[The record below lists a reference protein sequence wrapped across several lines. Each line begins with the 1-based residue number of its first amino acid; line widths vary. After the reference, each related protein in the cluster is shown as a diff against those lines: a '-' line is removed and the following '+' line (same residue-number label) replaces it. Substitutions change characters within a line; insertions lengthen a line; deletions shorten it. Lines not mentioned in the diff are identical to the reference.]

1 MEILNKLQEI
11 LSETK
16 GEAVQLTMETTFAD
30 LELDSLDQ
38 VDIVMQLEEFYNIS
52 LGENAQLSTVGEL
65 VAKIEEAMQAKGQK
79 RIDGR

>member
-1 MEILNKLQEI
+1 MEILKKLQEI

-16 GEAVQLTMETTFAD
+16 GEAVELKMETTFAE

-38 VDIVMQLEEFYNIS
+38 VDIVMQLEEAYDIS

-65 VAKIEEAMQAKGQK
+65 VAKIEEAVKAKG
-79 RIDGR
+79 

>member
-16 GEAVQLTMETTFAD
+16 GDAVQLTMETTFAD

-65 VAKIEEAMQAKGQK
+65 VAKIEEAMQAKG
-79 RIDGR
+79 

>member
-38 VDIVMQLEEFYNIS
+38 VDIVMQLEEAYNIS

-65 VAKIEEAMQAKGQK
+65 VAKIEEAIQAKG
-79 RIDGR
+79 

>member
-16 GEAVQLTMETTFAD
+16 GEPVTLTMDTTFAE

-38 VDIVMQLEEFYNIS
+38 VDIVMQLEEAYNIS
-52 LGENAQLSTVGEL
+52 LGENAQLSSVGEL
-65 VAKIEEAMQAKGQK
+65 VKKIEEAVQANG
-79 RIDGR
+79 

>member
-16 GEAVQLTMETTFAD
+16 GEAVKLTMETTFAE

-38 VDIVMQLEEFYNIS
+38 VDIVMQLEEAYDIS

-65 VAKIEEAMQAKGQK
+65 VSKIEEAVKAKG
-79 RIDGR
+79 

>member
-16 GEAVQLTMETTFAD
+16 GEKVELTMETTFAD

-38 VDIVMQLEEFYNIS
+38 VDIVMQLEEAYNIS
-52 LGENAQLSTVGEL
+52 LGENAQLSTVGDL
-65 VAKIEEAMQAKGQK
+65 VAKIEEAVKAKG
-79 RIDGR
+79 

>member
-16 GEAVQLTMETTFAD
+16 GEAVQLTMETTFAE

-38 VDIVMQLEEFYNIS
+38 VDIVMQLEEAYDIS

-65 VAKIEEAMQAKGQK
+65 VAKIEEAVKAKG
-79 RIDGR
+79 

>member
-65 VAKIEEAMQAKGQK
+65 VAKIEEAMQAKG
-79 RIDGR
+79 

>member
-65 VAKIEEAMQAKGQK
+65 VAKIEEAIQAKG
-79 RIDGR
+79 

>member
-1 MEILNKLQEI
+1 MNMEILKKLQEI

-16 GEAVQLTMETTFAD
+16 GEAVELKMETTFAE

-38 VDIVMQLEEFYNIS
+38 VDIVMQLEEAYDIS

-65 VAKIEEAMQAKGQK
+65 VAKIEEAVKAKG
-79 RIDGR
+79 